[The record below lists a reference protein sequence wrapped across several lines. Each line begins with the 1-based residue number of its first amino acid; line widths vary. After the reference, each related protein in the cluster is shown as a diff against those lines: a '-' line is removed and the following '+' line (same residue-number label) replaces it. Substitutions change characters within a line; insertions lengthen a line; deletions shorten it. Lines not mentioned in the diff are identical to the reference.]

1 MTMNSLSARRK
12 ISLIIVS
19 ACFCI
24 SMLFWGISYKGKR
37 YVLLFRSSESKDLCL
52 ESRYIRTYKGQS
64 SVSAFVDELL
74 LGPETERYRPLFSPG
89 TRASFCFVR
98 DRVLYVNLTG
108 HLLSETGGSCT
119 IKDGMN
125 IFKSN
130 IKKNFKNIKK
140 IEMFADRKSMYEC
153 R

>member
-1 MTMNSLSARRK
+1 MTIDSLSARRK

-19 ACFCI
+19 AGFCI

-37 YVLLFRSSESKDLCL
+37 YVLLFRSSESKGLCL
-52 ESRYIRTYKGQS
+52 ESRYIRTYKGQN
-64 SVSAFVDELL
+64 SVCAFVDELL

-108 HLLSETGGSCT
+108 HVLSETGGACT

-130 IKKNFKNIKK
+130 IKKNFKNIKE